1 VTPLQHPHQ
10 VQRRTT
16 AIAQRRRRR
25 TSFTWRAPAPQQVQG
40 LQNSLAA
47 VNEAPGLGLSEAA
60 ELLRAELRVDLVR

>member
-1 VTPLQHPHQ
+1 MHLFRRQAPCRDWLVRHRPHAPAPSTP
-10 VQRRTT
+10 
-16 AIAQRRRRR
+16 
-25 TSFTWRAPAPQQVQG
+25 SAPQQVQG